1 MGKNSD
7 LKFKPGFRL
16 SILDILVLVVSFFGA
31 FKVYEL
37 SAYMAFII
45 LFVIGHFFIFC
56 NVIRINW
63 KSEIIWATF
72 FVFLG
77 ASKVPVGWHFTLS
90 FLLTLILV
98 YIDIK
103 KPSYHGAFWKILN
116 PKLMDWFVEK
126 KGFRRTENKFEYG
139 EK

>member
-72 FVFLG
+72 FVLLG
-77 ASKVPVGWHFTLS
+77 ASKVPV
-90 FLLTLILV
+90 
-98 YIDIK
+98 
-103 KPSYHGAFWKILN
+103 
-116 PKLMDWFVEK
+116 E
-126 KGFRRTENKFEYG
+126 
-139 EK
+139 